1 MTWHMGVP
9 PDGLLVA
16 LVLRAWSVVVDGD
29 TRGVFIASDPIHL
42 FRTYGKEAER
52 DLQITPS
59 QTVIYGQLEDSNST
73 PVVLD
78 EEGEI
83 VSFDATA
90 ILAWSHVPSFA
101 LDQAAARQTDL
112 LLQRVRHGN

>member
-1 MTWHMGVP
+1 MTWNIGVP

-29 TRGVFIASDPIHL
+29 TKGVFIASDPIRFL
-42 FRTYGKEAER
+42 QAYGKEAER
-52 DLQITPS
+52 DLFATPT
-59 QTVIYGQLEDSNST
+59 QTVMYGQVEDSNST

-83 VSFDATA
+83 VSFDTTA

-101 LDQAAARQTDL
+101 LDQAAARQTDF